1 MRSVRA
7 ELPSALACAQAA
19 LRLERSVSACVQG
32 ARPSAAAY
40 AQAAQPW
47 AAVAVPDARAA
58 RRPAGAAS
66 DAQEPQRAA
75 EAEVSVGAAGLQAVA
90 GLGAA
95 GGGRRRRWRGRA
107 RRRRGGRGRRR
118 RGGTRRRSR
127 GGRWRRRT
135 RWRAA
140 GGAPFGGCFGFP
152 SGPSSCGCGAC
163 ATTSRRGL
171 RMRCRTGELHRRQRG
186 RGKQQETKVCH
197 GGGPR
202 KGSWRRD
209 ERIAGAEYS
218 AGRSTANR

>member
-19 LRLERSVSACVQG
+19 LRLERSVSVSVQR
-32 ARPSAAAY
+32 ARPSAPAY

-58 RRPAGAAS
+58 RRPVGAAS

-75 EAEVSVGAAGLQAVA
+75 EAEVSVEAAGLQPAAVA

-95 GGGRRRRWRGRA
+95 AGQRPAAAGGRARRRAAAGRRRRW
-107 RRRRGGRGRRR
+107 
-118 RGGTRRRSR
+118 GGTRRRSCC
-127 GGRWRRRT
+127 RRR
-135 RWRAA
+135 RRRACRRCGRRRA
-140 GGAPFGGCFGFP
+140 PGALRFSVG
-152 SGPSSCGCGAC
+152 
-163 ATTSRRGL
+163 TELLRRLRDDDRRSL
-171 RMRCRTGELHRRQRG
+171 RMRCRTGELHHRQRG
-186 RGKQQETKVCH
+186 RGKQHETKVYH

-209 ERIAGAEYS
+209 ERIAGAEFS
-218 AGRSTANR
+218 AGRSTASR